1 MAKEAME
8 KNNIH
13 IIPYTDAMK
22 GHIKTLN
29 IEWLEKYF
37 SVEPNDVISLSNP
50 KEEILDKGGFIYY
63 ITVDGVVAGTVSLLR
78 ITNNEFELGKMAV
91 SEKFQGLGLGK
102 VLIEHCIQTAAEKGI
117 KKLILFS
124 NTSLGPAI
132 HLYRKY
138 GFTEAEFEK
147 GHYLRSNIKMER
159 AI

>member
-1 MAKEAME
+1 MPVVE
-8 KNNIH
+8 
-13 IIPYTDAMK
+13 IIPYTDELK
-22 GHIKTLN
+22 EHIKTLN
-29 IEWLEKYF
+29 VEWLEKYF

-50 KEEILDKGGFIYY
+50 KEEILDKGGYIYY
-63 ITVDGVVAGTVSLLR
+63 VTVDGVVAGTVSLLR
-78 ITNNEFELGKMAV
+78 ITADEFELGKMAV
-91 SEKFQGLGLGK
+91 SGNYQGLGLGK
-102 VLIEHCIQTAAEKGI
+102 VLIQHCIDEAQRLGI

-159 AI
+159 EIV